1 MKNKITLTIILT
13 SLFVLL
19 TGALTAHAACTGHLD
34 GVSGDTISGWAW
46 DPEDPQ
52 KEVSVTLT
60 IKNAADSAVVRSL
73 TVNACES
80 FSHLAD
86 AGIGTGNYGFSA
98 NAALSALP
106 DGVYLAEASGN
117 GDRLPNALVLEK
129 TGASVKTISA
139 SGVRSL
145 GAFTTTAYCPC
156 YTCSEGWGRSTSTGA
171 VAAARHTIAVDPR
184 VIPYG
189 SRVLVGGVVYTAE
202 DRGGGVKGNHIDIFF
217 DTHAETRQYGTRTM
231 EVLLLQ

>member
-117 GDRLPNALVLEK
+117 GDRLPNALMLEK
-129 TGASVKTISA
+129 SGASVKTISA

-145 GAFTTTAYCPC
+145 GASPPPPTAPA
-156 YTCSEGWGRSTSTGA
+156 TPALRAG
-171 VAAARHTIAVDPR
+171 VAAPPPEPLPPR
-184 VIPYG
+184 ATPSQWIPG
-189 SRVLVGGVVYTAE
+189 
-202 DRGGGVKGNHIDIFF
+202 
-217 DTHAETRQYGTRTM
+217 
-231 EVLLLQ
+231 